1 MTARHRDLVARHRDL
16 VATCATIRG
25 NAARA
30 CQTSYFFLSHRSG
43 SWVREL
49 ATARGPQKG
58 LHWFVTLGHSPSRLP
73 SSRFLSG
80 KVFLMASDAAKKLPP
95 HPLIFALFLVRLQH
109 CVGKLF
115 AGVNFQ
121 RPGASLALGRGRVHV
136 GGRCSP
142 KMSGQISKLRGVG
155 QPNSSGHLNLFLFGV
170 VAYLRGDV
178 ANNPYFLEGSVPSQH
193 LRRVASTCV

>member
-80 KVFLMASDAAKKLPP
+80 KVFLMASDAAKKLPLLCVRIETHR
-95 HPLIFALFLVRLQH
+95 HPLTHNTKGRRR
-109 CVGKLF
+109 GKGQQAPKHKDTRTNTHTHTHTAKKYTRNGYF
-115 AGVNFQ
+115 FQ
-121 RPGASLALGRGRVHV
+121 EYHGLL
-136 GGRCSP
+136 P
-142 KMSGQISKLRGVG
+142 KRDVVQ
-155 QPNSSGHLNLFLFGV
+155 SSSSHWSE
-170 VAYLRGDV
+170 AYLST
-178 ANNPYFLEGSVPSQH
+178 AVPGKKCWQ
-193 LRRVASTCV
+193 VV